1 MNYVLTLSL
10 SLSHTHTH
18 THTHKTHKTHTQ
30 NTHSHTHTHTH
41 TVQECEGYECPTSNR
56 LCIPKS
62 WLCDGTSD
70 CEHGHD
76 EIQDCC
82 KFRVCERGRGTGRER
97 EGLREE
103 R

>member
-18 THTHKTHKTHTQ
+18 TQ
-30 NTHSHTHTHTH
+30 NTHTH